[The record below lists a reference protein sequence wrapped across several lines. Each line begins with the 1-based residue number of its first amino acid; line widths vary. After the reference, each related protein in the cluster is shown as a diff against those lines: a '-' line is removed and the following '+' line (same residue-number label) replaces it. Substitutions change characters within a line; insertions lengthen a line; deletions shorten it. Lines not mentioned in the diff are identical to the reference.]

1 MLVERVFGRD
11 GQPWPACR
19 DSIGFL
25 VSMLGLSCGDGE
37 CSSVRPGRRRGR
49 ASIKTSVFE
58 AFDQIR
64 YNFAL
69 ILSVFYRNPIR
80 KMLLLRM
87 LTAILEARIFA
98 KLMCNGGWR
107 TSVVLVVLQD
117 LRHEVQSKG
126 QGALSGADN
135 PPY

>member
-1 MLVERVFGRD
+1 MLIR
-11 GQPWPACR
+11 
-19 DSIGFL
+19 
-25 VSMLGLSCGDGE
+25 
-37 CSSVRPGRRRGR
+37 SSRQTTR
-49 ASIKTSVFE
+49 SSFDQNSVFE

-107 TSVVLVVLQD
+107 TSVVLVG
-117 LRHEVQSKG
+117 S
-126 QGALSGADN
+126 ASGFT
-135 PPY
+135 P